1 MHSHPPQLRPQ
12 KDNGAATHSGRA
24 VGRGSLRSFGV
35 AIVGGSGPRSLGA
48 AICRPPRLAPLRS
61 ARRAAP
67 IAAPFPLLP
76 PHLSPFSP
84 LSLSGA
90 PLVRRGL
97 LCPRTPAAPYGRR
110 RRALAP
116 QLPTHR
122 FAVCASVVGR
132 PDPACRRAKAPASP
146 SPADTLGLPC
156 AFPGRS
162 LPLVANALG
171 KRTTFAHNGNGA
183 LVVAGSACSLTGA
196 PPPPNPRASLRSGLR
211 TECSASGALTSSPLP
226 SAE

>member
-12 KDNGAATHSGRA
+12 KSNGAATHSGRA

-48 AICRPPRLAPLRS
+48 AICRPPRLASLRS

-97 LCPRTPAAPYGRR
+97 PRPRTPAPPYGRGCAQGVPLRGRLRPR
-110 RRALAP
+110 RYRLRNDARPLSRLVCLAVEVV
-116 QLPTHR
+116 
-122 FAVCASVVGR
+122 AAGASGFQWVGV
-132 PDPACRRAKAPASP
+132 
-146 SPADTLGLPC
+146 GLRCPC
-156 AFPGRS
+156 ARHPS
-162 LPLVANALG
+162 TVSPVAP
-171 KRTTFAHNGNGA
+171 
-183 LVVAGSACSLTGA
+183 SA
-196 PPPPNPRASLRSGLR
+196 PPKAVSARGRAMPPLRSG
-211 TECSASGALTSSPLP
+211 
-226 SAE
+226 

>member
-12 KDNGAATHSGRA
+12 KDNGASTHSGRA

-35 AIVGGSGPRSLGA
+35 AIVVGSGPRSLGA

-67 IAAPFPLLP
+67 VAAPSPLLP

-97 LCPRTPAAPYGRR
+97 PRPRTPAPPFGRGCALWRSSRQGLRAPSGWVSGFGAPAPDTHPLS
-110 RRALAP
+110 ALSPPPLLQKRCPLGAGLCP
-116 QLPTHR
+116 R
-122 FAVCASVVGR
+122 Y
-132 PDPACRRAKAPASP
+132 APASP
-146 SPADTLGLPC
+146 S
-156 AFPGRS
+156 
-162 LPLVANALG
+162 
-171 KRTTFAHNGNGA
+171 
-183 LVVAGSACSLTGA
+183 
-196 PPPPNPRASLRSGLR
+196 LRSG
-211 TECSASGALTSSPLP
+211 
-226 SAE
+226 